1 MYLRLH
7 LRVLLDLQSSPTE
20 LSANLLFAQSNAGTP
35 PPKNTI
41 QYT

>member
-1 MYLRLH
+1 MYLLLH
-7 LRVLLDLQSSPTE
+7 LLDLLDLQSPPTV

-35 PPKNTI
+35 PPKHTT